1 MRLWVQVPRLLLLL
15 CEPEMV
21 DYLREVLQEVKW
33 RDCPEQVVSYD
44 TQFDL
49 GNFYLSSLTIR
60 DPRLLTSR
68 RSLPTVP
75 AFFVIHERKLMYDH
89 DHAFRIMVEL
99 VPELGFEMLLATS
112 DNEFSA
118 LLGRHCKGSFV
129 GKDENHMAKK
139 IGRAMRSRKGTLEDV
154 SFAKSEFR
162 ALIRCDTREEYDE
175 LYEERK
181 KGWSPIFKQYWEKY
195 IQRDI
200 AKSGLW
206 SAREIG
212 YGMVECPPPDSCQIN
227 LYQILASYN
236 ISIIQCAQVAR
247 INQGAPRYPG
257 IWG

>member
-1 MRLWVQVPRLLLLL
+1 
-15 CEPEMV
+15 MV

-44 TQFDL
+44 TQVDL

-118 LLGRHCKGSFV
+118 LHYGNILEYGS
-129 GKDENHMAKK
+129 
-139 IGRAMRSRKGTLEDV
+139 LC
-154 SFAKSEFR
+154 SEV
-162 ALIRCDTREEYDE
+162 
-175 LYEERK
+175 
-181 KGWSPIFKQYWEKY
+181 QY
-195 IQRDI
+195 QQ
-200 AKSGLW
+200 L
-206 SAREIG
+206 
-212 YGMVECPPPDSCQIN
+212 
-227 LYQILASYN
+227 
-236 ISIIQCAQVAR
+236 
-247 INQGAPRYPG
+247 
-257 IWG
+257 